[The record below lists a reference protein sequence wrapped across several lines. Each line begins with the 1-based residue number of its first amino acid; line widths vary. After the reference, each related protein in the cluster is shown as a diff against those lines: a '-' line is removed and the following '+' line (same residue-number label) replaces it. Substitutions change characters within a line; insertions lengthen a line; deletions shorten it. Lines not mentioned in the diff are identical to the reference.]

1 MCCLFLRSFL
11 YFPISFAFWDSS
23 RANFSSRDGFFFVA
37 VLAFLHFI
45 FKSCLRASRK
55 LLTHYCPLL
64 RSFLVRFNKSI
75 FFFGS
80 PFFEFF
86 SARFYVS
93 QRVLFQRWRCR
104 LTLGGFRLIE
114 PFDHLWTSSWFRHQ
128 TSNLCPLV
136 WIKFVK
142 LNQFQVIVFRPTP
155 FRGSF
160 SFL

>member
-86 SARFYVS
+86 SARFSYPS
-93 QRVLFQRWRCR
+93 AYFS
-104 LTLGGFRLIE
+104 TLAMPLDSWGISPDRT
-114 PFDHLWTSSWFRHQ
+114 FDHLWT
-128 TSNLCPLV
+128 
-136 WIKFVK
+136 
-142 LNQFQVIVFRPTP
+142 
-155 FRGSF
+155 FRGFVIKLPIFVHLSG
-160 SFL
+160 